1 MKRRTITLTTEEQKA
16 LEEVRDHDRRAY
28 LRERAAALLKIHA
41 GESAHAVA
49 CRGLLK
55 QRDPDTIY
63 AWIERYEQG
72 GLSGLE
78 QRARRKRKLPP

>member
-1 MKRRTITLTTEEQKA
+1 MKRRSIGLTADEKQA

-41 GESAHAVA
+41 GDSAHAVA
-49 CRGLLK
+49 QRGLLK
-55 QRDPDTIY
+55 KRDPDTIY
-63 AWIERYEQG
+63 AWIERYEQEGLG
-72 GLSGLE
+72 GLQ